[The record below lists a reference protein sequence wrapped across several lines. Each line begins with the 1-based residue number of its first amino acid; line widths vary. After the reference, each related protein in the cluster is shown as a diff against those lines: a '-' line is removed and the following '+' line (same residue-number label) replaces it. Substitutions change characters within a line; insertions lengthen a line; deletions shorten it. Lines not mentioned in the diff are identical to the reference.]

1 MSLSALLN
9 TARNIPLN
17 SWSRITFKN
26 ALLQED
32 KMFLNALDSGF
43 IIVDQGVELLSVENL
58 PTVVNVA
65 CCTNLFQ
72 NDFSYKIC
80 QTPVQAKTTASP
92 VMVTN
97 NDLHIFEEPC
107 EVQNNILETQTYS
120 TELTTQ
126 SKTSP
131 MRVIDT
137 TSPVRVTNAASPV
150 MVTNTTSP
158 VRVTNTTSP
167 VRVTNTTSPVMV
179 KNTTSPV
186 RVTNMTSPVRVTNT
200 TSPVRVTDTNLPI
213 VVQPVE
219 AKNYC

>member
-1 MSLSALLN
+1 M
-9 TARNIPLN
+9 
-17 SWSRITFKN
+17 
-26 ALLQED
+26 
-32 KMFLNALDSGF
+32 
-43 IIVDQGVELLSVENL
+43 SVENL

-72 NDFSYKIC
+72 NDFSYKIV
-80 QTPVQAKTTASP
+80 QTPVQTETTASP

-107 EVQNNILETQTYS
+107 EMQNNIFVTQTYS
-120 TELTTQ
+120 AELTTQ

-137 TSPVRVTNAASPV
+137 TSPVRL
-150 MVTNTTSP
+150 
-158 VRVTNTTSP
+158 
-167 VRVTNTTSPVMV
+167 TNTTSPVMV
-179 KNTTSPV
+179 TNT
-186 RVTNMTSPVRVTNT
+186 TSPVRVTNT

-219 AKNYC
+219 AKTIIYLSIYLFTLPH